1 MQHVQLN
8 YRLFRVAG
16 LLVVSLI
23 FAGKPAFSAP
33 IADPAKPDPIL
44 GGPIQYQPT
53 PANQNKGACD
63 PALAGADVTPG
74 VDVSGYPVA
83 GADLPAPPVHVDGQ
97 IAVPLKP
104 ARGRGGNSAY
114 VMVDGK
120 KLDPL
125 LNPQPACH

>member
-1 MQHVQLN
+1 
-8 YRLFRVAG
+8 
-16 LLVVSLI
+16 VVLI
-23 FAGKPAFSAP
+23 FAGKPAFSAG
-33 IADPAKPDPIL
+33 IAEAGKPDPIL
-44 GGPIQYQPT
+44 GDPIQYG
-53 PANQNKGACD
+53 AAKGACD

-74 VDVSGYPVA
+74 VDVDGHAVA

-104 ARGRGGNSAY
+104 ARGRGGNSSY
-114 VMVDGK
+114 VTVDGK